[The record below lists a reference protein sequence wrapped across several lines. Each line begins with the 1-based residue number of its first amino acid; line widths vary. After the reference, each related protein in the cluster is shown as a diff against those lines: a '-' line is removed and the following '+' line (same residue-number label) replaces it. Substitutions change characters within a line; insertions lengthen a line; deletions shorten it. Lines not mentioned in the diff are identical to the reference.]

1 MNKKWTKLIALAT
14 VILVSV
20 MMLASCQTGKTYV
33 DEPGNADVVSVKQKN
48 QIQEVEYTGDPKPNI
63 EYTDDPAYADT
74 STNGGSTG
82 GDTTGGDTTGGG
94 NTTGGNA
101 DTTDKPEE
109 VTYTFI
115 NKDRDALQ
123 LGLLQ
128 LINEQY
134 LYGFKE
140 EGIRVTLG
148 EHRPTYK
155 SYQLSK
161 WGHELKLDAANALN
175 QMMDD
180 FYLVTGYTY
189 LNINKAYYDFD
200 SQKALFDKGQ
210 TDTPA
215 GASDW
220 HSGATF
226 RFTGYNQETGK
237 TVNITNAEE
246 PQWLKTHAH
255 EYGFIFRAPSN
266 KNSIVGYTE
275 PWQLRYV
282 GMPHAEYMYKNN
294 LCLEEYLTKL
304 STDFAGMSNAYTLK
318 CADGNTYMVYYIEAP
333 DEGTLR
339 LPVPGNRSYTVSGD
353 NMNGFIVTVTLETGT
368 RPPLETPAPETN
380 APDIT
385 E

>member
-1 MNKKWTKLIALAT
+1 MNNGNGFGSAPIRSYKNKNQPNPLRTALVLIMTAVLIAFV
-14 VILVSV
+14 VIFIMSV
-20 MMLASCQTGKTYV
+20 TGTGLFAEKKGGGK
-33 DEPGNADVVSVKQKN
+33 PGTTTPG
-48 QIQEVEYTGDPKPNI
+48 IT
-63 EYTDDPAYADT
+63 TD
-74 STNGGSTG
+74 
-82 GDTTGGDTTGGG
+82 G
-94 NTTGGNA
+94 NTTDGGGETEPPE
-101 DTTDKPEE
+101 TTEDPNE
-109 VTYTFI
+109 VKWATI
-115 NKDRDALQ
+115 NKTRDDLQ

-140 EGIRVTLG
+140 EGIRVELG
-148 EHRPTYK
+148 NYRPTYK

-161 WGHELKLDAANALN
+161 WTHELKEVAAIALN

-180 FYLVTGYTY
+180 FYLATGYTY

-200 SQKALFDKGQ
+200 SQKNLFDKGL
-210 TDTPA
+210 TTTPA

-226 RFTGYNQETGK
+226 RFTGYDSKNDK
-237 TVNITNAEE
+237 TVNITTASE
-246 PQWLKTHAH
+246 PQWLKQHAH

-294 LCLEEYLTKL
+294 LCLEEYLKKL
-304 STDFAGMSNAYTLK
+304 STDFAGMSNAYTLE
-318 CADGNTYMVYYIEAP
+318 CADGNTYQVYYVQAP
-333 DEGTLR
+333 EEGTLR
-339 LPVPGNRSYTVSGD
+339 LPIPENRPYTVSGD

-368 RPPLETPAPETN
+368 RPPLETPAPET
-380 APDIT
+380 T
-385 E
+385 EPETTEAE

>member
-1 MNKKWTKLIALAT
+1 MNNGNGFGSAPIRSYKNQNQPNPLRTALVLLMTAVLVAFV
-14 VILVSV
+14 VIFIMSV
-20 MMLASCQTGKTYV
+20 TGTGLFADRKGGGKT
-33 DEPGNADVVSVKQKN
+33 DINPPVSS
-48 QIQEVEYTGDPKPNI
+48 TDGD
-63 EYTDDPAYADT
+63 
-74 STNGGSTG
+74 GST
-82 GDTTGGDTTGGG
+82 TGEG
-94 NTTGGNA
+94 NTTGGNDTTNG
-101 DTTDKPEE
+101 DTTDGNTDTTEKPDE
-109 VTYTFI
+109 VTVTFI

-180 FYLVTGYTY
+180 FYLVTGYKY

-200 SQKALFDKGQ
+200 SQKDLYDRDL

-226 RFTGYNQETGK
+226 RFNGYDAENDK
-237 TVNITNAEE
+237 NVNITNAEE

-255 EYGFIFRAPSN
+255 EYGFIFRAPNN
-266 KNSIVGYTE
+266 KKSIVGYAE
-275 PWQLRYV
+275 EWQLRYV

-294 LCLEEYLTKL
+294 LCLEEYLAKL
-304 STDFAGMSNAYTLK
+304 STDFVGTSNAYTLE
-318 CADGNTYMVYYIEAP
+318 CADGNTYMVYYVQAP

-339 LPVPGNRSYTVSGD
+339 LPVPGNRPYTVSGD
-353 NMNGFIVTVTLETGT
+353 NMNGFIVTVTLKTGT
-368 RPPLETPAPETN
+368 RAPLETPAPETS

>member
-1 MNKKWTKLIALAT
+1 MNNGNGFGSAPIRNYKKTGQPNWQRTTLVLVATAILIAFV
-14 VILVSV
+14 VIFIMSV
-20 MMLASCQTGKTYV
+20 TGTGLFADKKGGGKTDINPPV
-33 DEPGNADVVSVKQKN
+33 TD
-48 QIQEVEYTGDPKPNI
+48 TG
-63 EYTDDPAYADT
+63 
-74 STNGGSTG
+74 NGG
-82 GDTTGGDTTGGG
+82 TTGGDTTGGG
-94 NTTGGNA
+94 NT
-101 DTTDKPEE
+101 DTTEDPNELK
-109 VTYTFI
+109 VGFI
-115 NKDRDALQ
+115 NKSRDDLQ
-123 LGLLQ
+123 YGLLQ

-140 EGIRVTLG
+140 DGLRVVLK
-148 EHRPTYK
+148 EHQPKYPA
-155 SYQLSK
+155 YQLSK

-175 QMMDD
+175 YMMDD

-200 SQKALFDKGQ
+200 SQKNLFEKGQ

-226 RFTGYNQETGK
+226 RFTGYNPETKK
-237 TVNITNAEE
+237 TVNITTASE

-255 EYGFIFRAPSN
+255 EYGFIFRAPNN
-266 KNSIVGYTE
+266 KKSIVGYAE

-304 STDFAGMSNAYTLK
+304 STDFVGMSNAYTLK
-318 CADGNTYMVYYIEAP
+318 CADGNTYMVYYVEAP

-339 LPVPGNRSYTVSGD
+339 LPVPENRPYTVSGD
-353 NMNGFIVTVTLETGT
+353 NMNGFIVTVTMQTGT
-368 RPPLETPAPETN
+368 RPPLETPAPETT
-380 APDIT
+380 APDTT
-385 E
+385 EPDTTEAE